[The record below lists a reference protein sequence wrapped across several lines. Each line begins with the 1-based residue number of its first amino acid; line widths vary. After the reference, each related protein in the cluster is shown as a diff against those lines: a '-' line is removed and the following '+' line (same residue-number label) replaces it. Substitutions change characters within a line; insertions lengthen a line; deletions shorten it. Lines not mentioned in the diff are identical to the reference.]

1 MTLQDNEP
9 RCLAYLT
16 APLINKM
23 PDWCPKR
30 DTCARHLSIRTDM
43 HISKPVEFRVCML
56 GKTDKHIEA
65 QHNVEFSE
73 RSAAGAK
80 SAGT

>member
-30 DTCARHLSIRTDM
+30 DTCAKHLSIRTDM

-65 QHNVEFSE
+65 QHN
-73 RSAAGAK
+73 AGDK
-80 SAGT
+80 PPQVGLD

>member
-16 APLINKM
+16 APLIKKM

-65 QHNVEFSE
+65 QHNAQVTG
-73 RSAAGAK
+73 RSVSDGPVD
-80 SAGT
+80 

>member
-16 APLINKM
+16 APLIKKM

-65 QHNVEFSE
+65 QHNAELTGLRASCE
-73 RSAAGAK
+73 GPR
-80 SAGT
+80 